1 MYYTIQSSGVY
12 IVNINIIVS
21 FVDANTM
28 SKKNYCI
35 ILSIVIMTLISCV
48 PSQWQYRNIPL
59 KRKQIINTATQ
70 YIGTPYRHGGTTPL
84 GFDCS
89 GYVFYV
95 YNKNGIHIPRS
106 TAQQYTKGQKIPY
119 KMAQPGDLLFF
130 RINMNTIS
138 HVGIYVGND
147 TFVHAPSSGKYVRY
161 DSINNP
167 YWKKRFFG
175 AVSYFKALPV
185 QPIINGGDSYRE
197 ECFVW

>member
-1 MYYTIQSSGVY
+1 
-12 IVNINIIVS
+12 
-21 FVDANTM
+21 M
-28 SKKNYCI
+28 SKKNY
-35 ILSIVIMTLISCV
+35 LAMLFVLMMTLSSCV

-70 YIGTPYRHGGTTPL
+70 YIGTPYRHGGTTPS

-138 HVGIYVGND
+138 HVGIYVGDN
-147 TFVHAPSSGKYVRY
+147 TFIHAPSIGKYVRY

-167 YWKKRFFG
+167 YWKKRFCG

-185 QPIINGGDSYRE
+185 QPFINGGDSYRE
-197 ECFVW
+197 ERFVW

>member
-1 MYYTIQSSGVY
+1 MYYSIQTSRVN
-12 IVNINIIVS
+12 IVNINIIATFDDGNS
-21 FVDANTM
+21 M
-28 SKKNYCI
+28 SKKNYR
-35 ILSIVIMTLISCV
+35 ILIFVLMMTLISCV

-70 YIGTPYRHGGTTPL
+70 YIGTPYRHGGATPS

-95 YNKNGIHIPRS
+95 YNKNGIQIPRS

-130 RINMNTIS
+130 RINMNIIS

-147 TFVHAPSSGKYVRY
+147 TFVHAPSSGKHIRY
-161 DSINNP
+161 DSIKNP
-167 YWKKRFFG
+167 YWKKRFCG
-175 AVSYFKALPV
+175 AVSYLKALPV
-185 QPIINGGDSYRE
+185 KPLNNKGDSYRE
-197 ECFVW
+197 ERFVW

>member
-1 MYYTIQSSGVY
+1 MYYSIQTSRVY
-12 IVNINIIVS
+12 IVNINIIATFDDGNS
-21 FVDANTM
+21 M
-28 SKKNYCI
+28 SKKNYR
-35 ILSIVIMTLISCV
+35 ILIFVLMMTLISCV

-70 YIGTPYRHGGTTPL
+70 YIGTPYRHGGATPS

-95 YNKNGIHIPRS
+95 YNKNGIQIPRS

-161 DSINNP
+161 DSINNT
-167 YWKKRFFG
+167 YWKKRFCG
-175 AVSYFKALPV
+175 AVSYFKALPAK
-185 QPIINGGDSYRE
+185 PLNNMGDSYRE
-197 ECFVW
+197 ERFVW